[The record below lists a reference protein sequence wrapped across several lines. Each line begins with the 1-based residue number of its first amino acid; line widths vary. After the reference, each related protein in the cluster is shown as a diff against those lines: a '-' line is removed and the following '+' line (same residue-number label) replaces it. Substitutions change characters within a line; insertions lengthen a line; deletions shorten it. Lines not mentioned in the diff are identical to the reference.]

1 MPFNECARRVYQSIR
16 ADVAAAGGQLLVKG
30 EYAVHDCPD
39 DVQPAT
45 LNDADLVLVCET
57 EEPQVSDSLLS
68 LVDVNA
74 RVVAVKTDRFWAEQ
88 PLFLISIPKSGTHLL
103 YRLAEAMGYRAAVQL
118 QDDPAPGYWYCVEY
132 TNSHT
137 AARDFFVDTV
147 RRSPF
152 GNRHHP
158 FMRSPAIFIYR
169 NPWTSSRRKRSTTT
183 ATARRLLQA
192 ISAVWDQRSG
202 CCGSSTIRGCSE
214 RRAIGSAPSFRG
226 WDCQTSF
233 QFLSKNLWG
242 RAAAAMRSSSAALS
256 GRSSSSCT
264 CQELRIHYASQVFD
278 PQSPTFDTGQIGRS
292 REVFTDEAY
301 RRFRALPQDF
311 MQDYG
316 YDA

>member
-1 MPFNECARRVYQSIR
+1 M
-16 ADVAAAGGQLLVKG
+16 
-30 EYAVHDCPD
+30 
-39 DVQPAT
+39 
-45 LNDADLVLVCET
+45 CET

-137 AARDFFVDTV
+137 TAKDFFVDTV

-169 NPWTSSRRKRSTTT
+169 NPLDILASEAQSYHREGKAAFAGYFSGLGQEERLLRLIDDPWLLG
-183 ATARRLLQA
+183 TARDRIGAFLPWLGLPNVVPVSFEELVGPRGGGDAEQ
-192 ISAVWDQRSG
+192 QRRVIWSIQLKLHVPG
-202 CCGSSTIRGCSE
+202 
-214 RRAIGSAPSFRG
+214 AP
-226 WDCQTSF
+226 DT
-233 QFLSKNLWG
+233 
-242 RAAAAMRSSSAALS
+242 
-256 GRSSSSCT
+256 
-264 CQELRIHYASQVFD
+264 YASQVFD
-278 PQSPTFDTGQIGRS
+278 PQSPTFDS
-292 REVFTDEAY
+292 RTDRTISGSLY
-301 RRFRALPQDF
+301 R
-311 MQDYG
+311 
-316 YDA
+316 